1 MNRENII
8 QQLAAFVA
16 RISYEDLSAE
26 AKRQIKVRVL
36 DWLGCAIGA
45 IRYEPMRSLR
55 NQIEEFGGKPLVTMI
70 GGGKTSPDR
79 AAFYNGALTQY
90 LGFNDSFL
98 SGKRRCH
105 PSNNLPAI
113 LAASEYVGASGM
125 EFLTALAV
133 AYQVH
138 CRLCEVTSE
147 EVWRFGRSTHGSYAV
162 TAGVAKALKLKQ
174 EQTAN
179 AIAAAATAT
188 SRLEIADVCALPQC
202 QAVYYPESAF
212 FLAQSAF
219 HAMSSISDTSEAIGS
234 SSAWLKSSVS
244 GLDIDWSKENLDAV
258 CHTAIKKFNAEGHAQ
273 SALEAILYLRERQP
287 APRHW
292 IERIELDTFD
302 VAFDLLSNDG
312 WGNEYRVSTKA
323 EAYRSLP
330 YLLAVALLDGE
341 VGPSQY
347 EPERI
352 LREDVQS
359 LMRKVKV
366 RENGDFS
373 RRFPEE
379 LPARVQIILRDG
391 KILCREK
398 RDYEGYVTRPFTW
411 QSAVD
416 KFRDLTVRQIGY
428 HPGQRIIETVLDIE
442 NAEVRELTELL
453 AGTVMIPKEQ
463 TEEKVFYLQN
473 YKLAA

>member
-1 MNRENII
+1 MNREKMI

-16 RISYEDLSAE
+16 RASYEDLSAE
-26 AKRQIKVRVL
+26 ARHQIKVRVL
-36 DWLGCAIGA
+36 DGLGCAIGA
-45 IRYEPMRSLR
+45 IRYEPMRRLR
-55 NQIEEFGGKPLVTMI
+55 NQIEEFGGKPLVTML

-79 AAFYNGALTQY
+79 AAFYNGALTRY

-98 SGKRRCH
+98 SEKRLCH
-105 PSNNLPAI
+105 PSNSLSAI
-113 LAASEYVGASGM
+113 LAASEYARASGR

-138 CRLCEVTSE
+138 CRLCEVSSE
-147 EVWRFGRSTHGSYAV
+147 EVWRLDRSTPGSYAV
-162 TAGVAKALKLKQ
+162 AAGVAKALRLNQ

-179 AIAAAATAT
+179 AIAAAVTAT
-188 SRLEIADVCALPQC
+188 SGLEIADESAPPRC
-202 QAVYYPESAF
+202 QAIHYPESAF

-219 HAMSSISDTSEAIGS
+219 QAMSSIAATSNAIGS
-234 SSAWLKSSVS
+234 GSACLEAAVS
-244 GLDIDWSKENLDAV
+244 GLDIDWSTENLDAV
-258 CHTAIKKFNAEGHAQ
+258 CRTAIKKFNAESHAQ

-302 VAFDLLSNDG
+302 VAQDLLG
-312 WGNEYRVSTKA
+312 GNGVNEHQVRTRA

-341 VGPSQY
+341 VRPSQY

-352 LREDVQS
+352 RREDVQT
-359 LMRKVKV
+359 LMRKVV
-366 RENGDFS
+366 IRSDRDFS

-379 LPARVQIILRDG
+379 MPARVQIFLRDG
-391 KILCREK
+391 QILRREK
-398 RDYEGYVTRPFTW
+398 RDCEGYVTRPMPW
-411 QSAVD
+411 QRVVE
-416 KFRDLTVRQIGY
+416 KFRDLTVFQIGY
-428 HPGQRIIETVLDIE
+428 ESGQQLIEKILDIE
-442 NAEVRELTELL
+442 DIQVLDLTKLL
-453 AGTVMIPKEQ
+453 AGAVKPAK
-463 TEEKVFYLQN
+463 EKVEENALPFRR

>member
-1 MNRENII
+1 MNREKMI

-16 RISYEDLSAE
+16 RASYEDLPAE
-26 AKRQIKVRVL
+26 ARHQIKVRVL
-36 DWLGCAIGA
+36 DGLGCAIGA
-45 IRYEPMRSLR
+45 IRYEPMRRLR

-79 AAFYNGALTQY
+79 AAFFNGALTRY

-98 SGKRRCH
+98 SGKRLCH
-105 PSNNLPAI
+105 PSDNLPAI
-113 LAASEYVGASGM
+113 LAASEYAGASGRD
-125 EFLTALAV
+125 FLTALAV

-147 EVWRFGRSTHGSYAV
+147 EVWRFGRSTPGSYAV
-162 TAGVAKALKLKQ
+162 AAGVAKALKLNQ

-188 SRLEIADVCALPQC
+188 CGLEIADVSAPPRC

-219 HAMSSISDTSEAIGS
+219 HAMSSITDASEAIGS
-234 SSAWLKSSVS
+234 GRALLESAVS
-244 GLDIDWSKENLDAV
+244 GLDIDWGKESLDAV
-258 CHTAIKKFNAEGHAQ
+258 CRTAIKKFKAESHAQ

-302 VAFDLLSNDG
+302 VAHDLLG
-312 WGNEYRVSTKA
+312 GNGEGEHRVRTRG

-341 VGPSQY
+341 VSASQY

-352 LREDVQS
+352 RREDVQT
-359 LMRKVKV
+359 LMRKVV
-366 RENGDFS
+366 IRPNRDFS

-379 LPARVQIILRDG
+379 MPARVQIFLRDG
-391 KILCREK
+391 QILRREK
-398 RDYEGYVTRPFTW
+398 RDYEGYVSRPLAW
-411 QSAVD
+411 ERVVE
-416 KFRDLTVRQIGY
+416 KFRELTVLPIGY
-428 HPGQRIIETVLDIE
+428 EPGQRLIGKVLDIE
-442 NAEVRELTELL
+442 DIQVRDLTEPL
-453 AGTVMIPKEQ
+453 AGAVKPAKDQ
-463 TEEKVFYLQN
+463 YEEKASPFRR